1 MINRHNYEEFFL
13 MYADNELTAQ
23 QRTAVELFLKQNPD
37 LVAELDMFMQVKLG
51 PEEDIVFNG
60 KEALYKK
67 ADADINIHNYEEFF
81 LLYVDSELSQ
91 ADSEKVEK
99 FVLQHPQLQD
109 EFTLLK
115 QTILQPEAIT
125 FGDKSSLYRQEGRR
139 RVVPLFSFM
148 RVAVAAAIIGVAVL
162 GWWLYPQQQGTIPA
176 GPAVAVKTTPAKKQ
190 ATPGADK
197 TLTPV
202 ITPQVQ
208 QAAEAQ
214 QNTAVVNK
222 TPKRQIKIVTPVV
235 NQQKAIDIPAQ
246 VNNSTVNNDLLAENK
261 QDRPKE
267 NAVVTNPV
275 STNPIA
281 DNSITQVTAKPD
293 VKPIVIDI
301 DQIRRDELNNK
312 GAVAQADNVY
322 PVAYKVIDTDED
334 NKSMY
339 VGALELN
346 KDKVKGFLKRVFG
359 GKTKRDIEN

>member
-1 MINRHNYEEFFL
+1 
-13 MYADNELTAQ
+13 MYADNELNSQ

-37 LVAELDMFMQVKLG
+37 LVAELDMFMQVKLE

-67 ADADINIHNYEEFF
+67 ADVEINTHNYEEFF
-81 LLYVDSELSQ
+81 LLYVDRELSE

-115 QTILQPEAIT
+115 QTVLQPEAIT
-125 FGDKSSLYRQEGRR
+125 FGDKSSLYRQEERR

-162 GWWLYPQQQGTIPA
+162 GWWLYPQQQGTQPA
-176 GPAVAVKTTPAKKQ
+176 GPDVANNTKTKQQPAIPQVKQNTVPIA
-190 ATPGADK
+190 
-197 TLTPV
+197 
-202 ITPQVQ
+202 TPQVQ
-208 QAAEAQ
+208 QEQ
-214 QNTAVVNK
+214 VKQNTAAVNK
-222 TPKRQIKIVTPVV
+222 TPKQVNRVVPVV
-235 NQQKAIDIPAQ
+235 PQQKVNDIQAPT
-246 VNNSTVNNDLLAENK
+246 NSTNVSNDLLAENK
-261 QDRPKE
+261 QDKPKE
-267 NAVVTNPV
+267 NVVVTTPPTE
-275 STNPIA
+275 TNA
-281 DNSITQVTAKPD
+281 LASNNTQAT
-293 VKPIVIDI
+293 VKPATKPVVIDV
-301 DQIRRDELNNK
+301 DAIRQDELNNNS
-312 GAVAQADNVY
+312 GAVAQNDNVY